1 MQQFVTSQYTVLN
14 FISLPVTFIIGQLVL
29 QKKYQCN
36 KLQFHADGA
45 QKIKPVYHC
54 TYNQDQWGIIC
65 ELFLFLFGS
74 GKV

>member
-1 MQQFVTSQYTVLN
+1 MTSQYTILI

-36 KLQFHADGA
+36 KTTSVEVHADGA

-65 ELFLFLFGS
+65 ELFFFLFGS